1 MKFAGLN
8 AAAISLSLL
17 AAACATTPRPTPL
30 FTPEQEA
37 VLRANR
43 FVPTERGWEFS
54 ANDKLL
60 FAFDD
65 SKLKV
70 DQIPVIQAI
79 AGRLDAVAIM
89 HATIEGHTDATGAA
103 AYNDQ
108 LSLRRAGAVA
118 EAFIS
123 GGFNRDGI
131 KVEGLGSRYPI
142 ESNDTREGREENRRV
157 VILITTP

>member
-1 MKFAGLN
+1 MKSAVMK

-17 AAACATTPRPTPL
+17 AAACATTPRPAPL
-30 FTPEQEA
+30 FTPQQEA

-43 FVPTERGWEFS
+43 FVETDRGWEFS

-60 FAFDD
+60 FPFDD
-65 SKLKV
+65 SKLKA
-70 DQIPVIQAI
+70 DQVPVLQAI

-89 HATIEGHTDATGAA
+89 HATVEGHTDATGTA
-103 AYNDQ
+103 AYNEQ
-108 LSLRRAGAVA
+108 LSIRRAGAVA
-118 EAFIS
+118 EALIS
-123 GGFNRDGI
+123 GGFSREGI
-131 KVEGLGSRYPI
+131 KVEGLGSRYPV